1 MFKKPS
7 LCLLGPKN
15 KRLEDFDKKLK
26 VAVNSKYKQLAKR
39 GILNRLEGKGY
50 VFEKIYIN
58 GASEEFFAKG
68 IADLVIDIVCSGKS
82 AEDAGLKVY
91 EKIFESDIVVIGILN
106 DCRKI
111 NFDYSELDFEKM
123 NNLIPTI
130 IKDEQGNVL
139 TLAYSNKESL
149 KKSIETKEGW
159 YFSRSKNRLW
169 KKGEIS
175 ENIQEVLKIKTDCD
189 KDSLIFI
196 VKQRGD
202 ACHLNQYSCFG
213 EEKNFDLQELYGII
227 SEKIKSNDEKSYT
240 RKLIANPNEL
250 KRKIIEEAGEV
261 VTADSKENLIWECSD
276 LIYFLFVIMA
286 REGITIKDIERE
298 NERRNKETL
307 INNQVLLNQK
317 EKT

>member
-1 MFKKPS
+1 M
-7 LCLLGPKN
+7 
-15 KRLEDFDKKLK
+15 
-26 VAVNSKYKQLAKR
+26 
-39 GILNRLEGKGY
+39 
-50 VFEKIYIN
+50 
-58 GASEEFFAKG
+58 
-68 IADLVIDIVCSGKS
+68 
-82 AEDAGLKVY
+82 
-91 EKIFESDIVVIGILN
+91 
-106 DCRKI
+106 
-111 NFDYSELDFEKM
+111 
-123 NNLIPTI
+123 
-130 IKDEQGNVL
+130 
-139 TLAYSNKESL
+139 
-149 KKSIETKEGW
+149 
-159 YFSRSKNRLW
+159 
-169 KKGEIS
+169 
-175 ENIQEVLKIKTDCD
+175 
-189 KDSLIFI
+189 
-196 VKQRGD
+196 KQRGD